1 MDLRF
6 NMVQTLQQQQT
17 GHSLRTRW
25 IWRIQ
30 HWEDVAW
37 MRQMLAE
44 VRAHITSLH
53 LPSGENAPAIAR
65 WREIEDVLR
74 ERIAELGG

>member
-1 MDLRF
+1 
-6 NMVQTLQQQQT
+6 
-17 GHSLRTRW
+17 
-25 IWRIQ
+25 
-30 HWEDVAW
+30 
-37 MRQMLAE
+37 MLTE